1 MPGCLI
7 FFYITRKN
15 CQSNL
20 VVVLVLRKVSI
31 TSHSTAFSIIYL
43 YYCMCFAY
51 HSVAELCIKKR
62 YGQDN
67 MDLDC
72 KGVADNQN
80 LNESYIF
87 LNEEHTVLYSIE
99 SPEHWKSHFRALKF
113 QNFQREHAPRPL

>member
-1 MPGCLI
+1 MKHSRVFG
-7 FFYITRKN
+7 FFDITRKN

-20 VVVLVLRKVSI
+20 VVVLVLKKVSI

-72 KGVADNQN
+72 QGEKQ
-80 LNESYIF
+80 LSKRQ
-87 LNEEHTVLYSIE
+87 LSVLKIKRGQKSI
-99 SPEHWKSHFRALKF
+99 
-113 QNFQREHAPRPL
+113 FQRICELVVEN